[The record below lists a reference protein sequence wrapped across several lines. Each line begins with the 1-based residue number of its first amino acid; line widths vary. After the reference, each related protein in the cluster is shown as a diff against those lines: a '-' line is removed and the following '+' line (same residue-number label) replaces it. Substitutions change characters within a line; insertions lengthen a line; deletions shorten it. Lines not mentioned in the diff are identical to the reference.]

1 MGNIRPGDSDV
12 FRMRLVTVLFQ
23 SAFWI
28 PLGATTYLAL
38 TAVLPEHPIFEL
50 SDVILHGA
58 AFSYLTAALV
68 LAQQREDVPS
78 RARIY
83 LVTFVFMT
91 AYGVFLELAQ
101 SQIPERTADL
111 GDLFVDALGIGVGL
125 GVAAVS
131 AEPVH
136 AFALRW
142 SRRI

>member
-1 MGNIRPGDSDV
+1 MSSIRPGNSGV
-12 FRMRLVTVLFQ
+12 FRMRLVTALFQ

-38 TAVLPEHPIFEL
+38 TAALPEHPIFKL

-68 LAQQREDVPS
+68 LAQQREDAPS
-78 RARIY
+78 RVRIY
-83 LVTFVFMT
+83 VVAFVSMT
-91 AYGVFLELAQ
+91 AYGIFLELAQ

-111 GDLFVDALGIGVGL
+111 GDLFVDTLGIGVGL

-131 AEPVH
+131 AKPIY